1 MATGSRCPAK
11 LQALRC
17 CFAFGKAYRQDD
29 ASTSDQEES
38 LDDIS
43 TAASTPNEVSEADGN
58 AMIAVMSAGSQ
69 SPSSHRPSLELQPS
83 EVTVTSGESGGAA
96 LVTHDWW
103 CDVDP
108 TTATDAGLTRASN
121 LVAARVIHE
130 EDPKVLY
137 DPVAT
142 LQLYEEMLEPRIW
155 KRTDYVA
162 VWLGM
167 GPRWLVYLCEA
178 TGDALR
184 DSLESGAALKQRVKL
199 ILRPVKVRLP
209 FPSSPP
215 KDAEFVGPYFGDG
228 ATMDK
233 AMLSQSGSQIYG
245 LRVNLYGNWLVKLG
259 LQHIGLQ
266 PGNCLD
272 LLVIDWPSRLLL
284 ASIRLTIT
292 QAFKDQRDTMPQP
305 LDGRLRHEA

>member
-1 MATGSRCPAK
+1 MMATGSRCPAK
-11 LQALRC
+11 LHALRC

-43 TAASTPNEVSEADGN
+43 TAASSPNEVSEADGN
-58 AMIAVMSAGSQ
+58 AVMSAGSQ
-69 SPSSHRPSLELQPS
+69 SPSSHRPSLEQPS
-83 EVTVTSGESGGAA
+83 EVT
-96 LVTHDWW
+96 HDWW
-103 CDVDP
+103 SEMDP
-108 TTATDAGLTRASN
+108 TAATDAGLTRASN
-121 LVAARVIHE
+121 LVAARLIHE
-130 EDPKVLY
+130 EDPKVLS
-137 DPVAT
+137 DPMAT
-142 LQLYEEMLEPRIW
+142 LQLYEEMLEPRTW

-199 ILRPVKVRLP
+199 ILRPIKVRLP

-228 ATMDK
+228 ATMDE

-266 PGNCLD
+266 SGNCLD
-272 LLVIDWPSRLLL
+272 LLVIDWPARLLL